1 MSQPTDSRYSG
12 RSLVVILSMHRSGSS
27 LTTNLLHELG
37 MSLGP
42 FELIGPLESNRRG
55 HFEPVP
61 VNHFDMRLQQQVFGF
76 DGDLPRSEETLA
88 QFLQLSGKW
97 DLAAATPEADLEF
110 GRKFVRQLAESG
122 DVSGFKDPR
131 VVLLWPY
138 WSRVLSEFSELRV
151 VLLTVLRSPHEV
163 AMSIFMRGKGQFT
176 YHDALDM
183 TAVCLRRIQ
192 AIRESWPGEQA
203 LVRFDPARL

>member
-61 VNHFDMRLQQQVFGF
+61 VNHFDMQLQQQVFGF
-76 DGDLPRSEETLA
+76 HGDLPRSEETLS
-88 QFLQLSGKW
+88 QFLQSSGNW
-97 DLAAATPEADLEF
+97 DLAAATPEPDLDF
-110 GRKFVRQLAESG
+110 GRKFVRHW
-122 DVSGFKDPR
+122 PNR
-131 VVLLWPY
+131 VTCRGLRTRA
-138 WSRVLSEFSELRV
+138 WSYYGPIGAACSASF
-151 VLLTVLRSPHEV
+151 RSF
-163 AMSIFMRGKGQFT
+163 AS
-176 YHDALDM
+176 
-183 TAVCLRRIQ
+183 
-192 AIRESWPGEQA
+192 SS
-203 LVRFDPARL
+203 